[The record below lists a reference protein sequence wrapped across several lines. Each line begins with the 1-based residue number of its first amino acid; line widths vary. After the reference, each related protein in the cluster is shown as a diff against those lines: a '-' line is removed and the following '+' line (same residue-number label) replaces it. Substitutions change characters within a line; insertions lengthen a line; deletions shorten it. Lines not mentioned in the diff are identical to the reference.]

1 MVKKIKIFSFATLL
15 SLLLFTI
22 LNGSFSIATS
32 MQGQGASFDLDEDD
46 PIAFGA
52 IIPDT
57 NMYTAVSINGFNQGT
72 FIQMDWDGTPLG
84 TEIANIPGDDISY
97 FYPWYFDDASSKI
110 YTPTSNNYTDPW
122 DVRWLNVSAFDAE
135 SETLSPFNI
144 STVWNYYTMSEGGSL
159 NVHLNSSIPMVIDI
173 NINSIGPKIL
183 KYDWLTDSV
192 PSITSFAKHLISP
205 SGIPVDIDT
214 KTIKTTP
221 WAPESFNI
229 LTFVAPEP
237 GVYRLLMDVNYVSP
251 TIMRLQFLDYDI
263 GTLNIGAIQYG
274 GNAEE
279 IPNSQ
284 ELLDVRWSSEWHQF
298 SGEKGEKFRL
308 DIGLD
313 FEQAPGS
320 AYVDIWIPT
329 ASGHSRL
336 PAGWGTYSIYL
347 PISGNVYV
355 SVTDQYYQNLY
366 RYSLYLTKIPATY
379 WNMSN
384 TLDTS
389 IKVSKDEIK
398 GVDFTIE
405 EDSFVRIN
413 STSYGSGEADWGR
426 RTGSQALIFKDAKK
440 IAGFEEIAPIE
451 TKTVDGNNFYYY
463 YLPKGEYEFII
474 WNTEP
479 KYDSVLQ
486 LSSKF
491 VKYSTAKIPI
501 NPLTYPNHNPSIS
514 AAIEFTPDEYYTSLK
529 EAYWVE
535 INITEPG
542 QYRLNTTIWVSD
554 HSSYLPATANPSA
567 VIVYNNNT
575 DTYHDW
581 TAECIDAT
589 LSFPAFPENQVGD
602 CLFIAH
608 PQKWADIHYDFS
620 QFGSSRQVSLY
631 IWDGDWNNPLSYTDN
646 TVVGWSAFRQDGSQ
660 DINIK
665 DNNFSEWKKG
675 CDFDVLDIDED
686 LYYWMAINCSDNIG
700 TGLPYIQHLT
710 LSNITIDGDV
720 NFYLI
725 GESGYEYCDFWEPSA
740 INQPDSI
747 DNGDDDFVININQSN
762 NFATGE
768 TWILDQDKNHHMIGI
783 EPGAYKLLIIPA
795 YWSHPG
801 PIKLRFAIENY
812 MPYAMKRSYNITTN
826 PTYHPWEI
834 IDDVL
839 DPEKPW
845 QKVNYSLY
853 SYGATIKF
861 NNTLVDIDPLSP
873 DGSKVFV
880 ECYGNAIDWTQLVVC
895 INNVS
900 SYDLYLMQN
909 LTWIDNFGPND
920 EIKAIA
926 TGVNDNSTF
935 EFGVLTDTFT
945 LIFVFDEQMANET
958 ITFKLG
964 LSQYDTIR
972 ILAETPITTVPG
984 IDPVL
989 LLGIVIVISII
1000 AGVAVVIVVILKK
1013 KGRI

>member
-1 MVKKIKIFSFATLL
+1 MVKKIKIFSFTTLL

-22 LNGSFSIATS
+22 LNGSFSIAIST
-32 MQGQGASFDLDEDD
+32 QGQGASFDLDEDD

-52 IIPDT
+52 IIPDR
-57 NMYTAVSINGFNQGT
+57 NMYTAVGINGFNQGK
-72 FIQMDWDGTPLG
+72 FVQMDYSGNPIA
-84 TEIANIPGDDISY
+84 TEEINVTGDDISSV
-97 FYPWYFDDASSKI
+97 YPWYFDGGGSRI
-110 YTPTSNNYTDPW
+110 YTPTSNNYIDPW
-122 DVRWLNVSAFDAE
+122 DVRWLNVSAFIAE

-183 KYDWLTDSV
+183 KYDWLTDN
-192 PSITSFAKHLISP
+192 PALPTIDSINLTSP
-205 SGIPVDIDT
+205 SGRLVDFAQRTASHLMISSNIFNYLLFTAQDT
-214 KTIKTTP
+214 GI
-221 WAPESFNI
+221 
-229 LTFVAPEP
+229 
-237 GVYRLLMDVNYVSP
+237 YRLLLDAYNNFP
-251 TIMRLQFLDYDI
+251 TILNLEFLN
-263 GTLNIGAIQYG
+263 LNMESLNTGEITYG
-274 GNAEE
+274 GVSDE
-279 IPNSQ
+279 IPTFQ
-284 ELLDVRWSSEWHQF
+284 DMFDMEWSSYWYSF
-298 SGEKGEKFRL
+298 RGEKGDKFRL
-308 DIGLD
+308 DIGKDYL
-313 FEQAPGS
+313 AG
-320 AYVDIWIPT
+320 AVNMDIWYPS
-329 ASGHSRL
+329 ASGYIRQK
-336 PAGWGTYSIYL
+336 GVWGKNLIYT
-347 PISGNVYV
+347 PVTGDIYV
-355 SVTDQYYQNLY
+355 SFSEENYYDAF
-366 RYSLYLTKIPATY
+366 RYTLYLTKIPVSL
-379 WNMSN
+379 WNMSI
-384 TLDTS
+384 TLDNT
-389 IKVSKDEIK
+389 IKISKYETK
-398 GVDFTIE
+398 AVDFTIE

-413 STSYGSGEADWGR
+413 STTYESGAPNWGGI
-426 RTGSQALIFKDAKK
+426 TVPQKLIFKDAKK
-440 IAGFEEIAPIE
+440 ITGFEEIAPIE
-451 TKTVDGNNFYYY
+451 TKAVDGKNFYYY
-463 YLPKGEYEFII
+463 YLPKGEYEFTI
-474 WNTEP
+474 WNTQP
-479 KYDSVLQ
+479 KYDGVLQ

-491 VKYSTAKIPI
+491 VKFSTAKIPV
-501 NPLTYPNHNPSIS
+501 NPLTYPNHNPSTS

-529 EAYWVE
+529 EAQWVE

-542 QYRLNTTIWVSD
+542 QYRLNTTMWTSD
-554 HSSYLPATANPSA
+554 NLGVLPATAVPSA
-567 VIVYNNNT
+567 VVVYSNNT
-575 DTYHDW
+575 GIYHDW
-581 TAECIDAT
+581 TEELLNPI

-602 CLFIAH
+602 CLFIAY
-608 PQKWADIHYDFS
+608 PQKWADMHYEFS
-620 QFGSSRQVSLY
+620 QFGSFRQVSLY
-631 IWDGDWNNPLSYTDN
+631 IWDGEWNNPLSYTDN

-665 DNNFSEWKKG
+665 DNNFTEWIKG
-675 CDFDVLDIDED
+675 CDFDVPDIDED

-725 GESGYEYCDFWEPSA
+725 GESGYEYCDFWELAA
-740 INQPDSI
+740 IDQPDSI

-762 NFATGE
+762 NFASSE
-768 TWILDQDKNHHMIGI
+768 TWILDQNKNHHMIGI
-783 EPGAYKLLIIPA
+783 EPGAYKFLIIPA

-812 MPYAMKRSYNITTN
+812 MPYAMKTSYNITTN

-845 QKVNYSLY
+845 QKTNYSLY
-853 SYGATIKF
+853 PYGATIKF
-861 NNTLVDIDPLSP
+861 NNTLVDINQSSL

-895 INNVS
+895 INNIS

-909 LTWIDNFGPND
+909 LTWIDNFGPNN
-920 EIKAIA
+920 EIKALA

-945 LIFVFDEQMANET
+945 LIFVFDELFDNET

-964 LSQYDTIR
+964 LTQYNTIR
-972 ILAETPITTVPG
+972 ILPEAPITTVPG

-989 LLGIVIVISII
+989 LLRIVIVVSII